1 MKKLLVPVASLLF
14 LAVLF
19 KLSLRDFHSL
29 NSANQKFVRELSIN
43 NVKQSNG
50 TTFPNQKSEFE
61 IIQAP

>member
-1 MKKLLVPVASLLF
+1 MKKLLVPLASLLF

-19 KLSLRDFHSL
+19 KLSLHDYHPM

-50 TTFPNQKSEFE
+50 TTFANQKSEYE